1 MNFTPAELDSK
12 MNLAPF
18 MNPVPFS
25 VQEEC
30 PTSRVYRIFR
40 AMGLR
45 HLVVVGRHNDVRGII
60 TRKDLRSDFS
70 QDLF

>member
-1 MNFTPAELDSK
+1 MHPLLFE
-12 MNLAPF
+12 APHCARTTIQ
-18 MNPVPFS
+18 

-30 PTSRVYRIFR
+30 PTSRVYRLFR

-45 HLVVVGRHNDVRGII
+45 HLVVVGPYNDVRGIV